1 MKQLDIIMI
10 NMSGYAEWQHG
21 VSNRNGQLLRE
32 FAAMPQIRRVLAVD
46 YPPLTLKRALRN
58 TRENI
63 LPTLEGGSV
72 QFWTP
77 YDKLTKLSEKLFV
90 YSNSEFFIRPE
101 HFVERVKRVA
111 LKLSM
116 ADYVLWSYFPLFA
129 PYMRGMGQKLTVFDA
144 VDNWAEHPSYAK
156 FSERLLSSYTTIR
169 QTADVIFTVAD
180 DLQKL
185 FDNQPNVYWVPNGVD
200 LAHYQTKHRLVS
212 RDIADL
218 PKPIIGYIGV
228 IQERVDLDLIAYL
241 AAKNLTKTFVLVGPI
256 WHDEDANRL
265 SNIKNVH
272 LLGYKSY
279 EEAPA
284 YIQQFDVALI
294 PHRQSSFI
302 TSTNPM
308 KLYEYLACGK
318 PVVATKYSGIDML
331 KEVVYVASDNEDFN
345 RKIFLALEEDSEERQ
360 DARRKAVEEYS
371 WNAIARRMLDIVSK
385 KLNY

>member
-1 MKQLDIIMI
+1 MKPLDIIMI

-21 VSNRNGQLLRE
+21 VSNRNGQLIRE
-32 FAAMPQIRRVLAVD
+32 FAAMPHIRRILAVD

-58 TRENI
+58 TWENI
-63 LPTLEGGSV
+63 IPALDGGTV
-72 QFWTP
+72 QFRTP
-77 YDKLTKLSEKLFV
+77 YDKLTKLSDAVFV

-101 HFVERVKRVA
+101 HFVKRVRQVA

-116 ADYVLWSYFPLFA
+116 ADYLVWSYFPPLA
-129 PYMRGMGQKLTVFDA
+129 PYMRSFGQKLTVFDA
-144 VDNWAEHPSYAK
+144 VDNWAEHPSYRTLR
-156 FSERLLSSYTTIR
+156 ERMVSWYATIR
-169 QTADVIFTVAD
+169 QTADVIFTVAE

-218 PKPIIGYIGV
+218 PRPIIGYIGV
-228 IQERVDLDLIAYL
+228 IQERVDLDLITYL
-241 AAKNLTKTFVLVGPI
+241 AAKNQNKTFVLVGPI

-265 SNIKNVH
+265 ATIKNVH
-272 LLGYKSY
+272 ILGYKSY

-294 PHRQSSFI
+294 PHRQSRFI

-318 PVVATKYSGIDML
+318 PVVATKYSGVDLL
-331 KEVVYVASDNEDFN
+331 KDVVYVASDKEDFN
-345 RKIFLALEEDSEERQ
+345 RKLFLALEEDSEERQ
-360 DARRKAVEEYS
+360 DARKKAVEEYS

-385 KLNY
+385 KLTY